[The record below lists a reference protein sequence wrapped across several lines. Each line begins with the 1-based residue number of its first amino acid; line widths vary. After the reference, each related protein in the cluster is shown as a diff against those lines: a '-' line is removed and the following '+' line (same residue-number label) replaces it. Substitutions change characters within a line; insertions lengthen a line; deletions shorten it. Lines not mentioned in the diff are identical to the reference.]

1 MKETIKLGLILFII
15 TAISAGVLA
24 VSNNL
29 TKGKIAEL
37 EMAGSMEALKEIFGE
52 DSKFKP
58 LDEGKFSEIKGN
70 NESVVEIFEA
80 YSGENLNGYAIKMVS
95 KGFGGDLVTLTGF
108 SIDGN
113 VKGMRL
119 VEHSETKGLGSK
131 AAEPEFYSKFADKSA
146 AEEITVETISGA
158 TVTSKGVMAG
168 VNAARE
174 VFNTQLSN

>member
-1 MKETIKLGLILFII
+1 MKETIKLGMILLII
-15 TAISAGVLA
+15 TVISAGVLA

-29 TKGKIAEL
+29 TKDKIAEL

-52 DSKFKP
+52 DTKFKP
-58 LDEGKFSEIKGN
+58 LDEGKLSEIKGIN
-70 NESVVEIFEA
+70 DSVVEIFEA
-80 YSGENLNGYAIKMVS
+80 YNGENLSGYAIKMVS
-95 KGFGGDLVTLTGF
+95 KGFAGDLVTLTGF
-108 SIDGN
+108 SSDGS

-131 AAEPEFYSKFADKSA
+131 ATEPEFYNKFEGKSA
-146 AEEITVETISGA
+146 ADEITVEAMSGA